1 MGRDD
6 QELNW
11 PRRGCILVCLALL
24 LMLVGLPAGASPL
37 AASAAA
43 QERAVSLARAGE
55 FNEALA
61 ILGELHQ
68 QSPDSQSV
76 TYDYLSVLGWAGR
89 DGEAVALAEGLP
101 LDLAPAYVL
110 EAVGKAQRN
119 TRRFE
124 EATALYARALARFPG
139 HRDFIEGH
147 VYALAEA
154 GDFGAADERIAR
166 LRAQHP
172 RELWPLRLDAYVA
185 TLRGDFLAVLD
196 RNQRILALAPENP
209 AALRGRI
216 LALEALG
223 ATHRAQVYAEQHPHL
238 FSRIELLRLHTGRA
252 AQQVRWGSLEPVS
265 EDLRFTETDRALALI
280 EENLAGLDA
289 KDPVARPF
297 VFQGRFDR
305 LVALRD
311 RVRMA
316 EAAAEYESLSDE
328 GISPPA
334 YALQAAAEAYLHLRK
349 PEVARDLYLRVLAEE
364 PENFEA
370 GLGLFYAYIETEDF
384 LRAYDLVD
392 RMQAKQPVWRQG
404 RGVGANRERLD
415 ADVAAGLARVFAND
429 LTEGQRRFATMHAI
443 APHNPDLVR
452 ELANIYAARGWPRLA
467 QQTYADGL
475 GIALGHPGLQMGHAA
490 TRLDLREYDE
500 AQAEIADLYRR
511 FPENRQVQRLRLLWD
526 THELRELRAE
536 AAYADSSGAEP
547 SSQEL
552 RLGSTLFSSPFL
564 THYRA
569 FISGFW
575 SQADFPEGRG
585 IYQRYGGGL
594 EYLGRDLIASLA
606 ASANHSDGD
615 DLGLAFSGTW
625 YRDDHWSFPFS
636 LEMFSA
642 DTPLRALRNDVDADA
657 ARLGVDYR
665 QSELRSMGLGG
676 QIMDFS
682 DGNQSGRMSA
692 YWRERLVT
700 RSHYKLDGVVDLY
713 ASTQRRDDV
722 PYFSPEQDFSAEL
735 TLDND
740 WLLYRRYSRTFG
752 HRLALSGGGYW
763 QKGFGA
769 NPVAAILYEHN
780 WQADYR
786 FSLSYGAVLSRRV
799 YDGDGE
805 TGVEYYLRLG
815 WRL

>member
-1 MGRDD
+1 M
-6 QELNW
+6 
-11 PRRGCILVCLALL
+11 CLTLL
-24 LMLVGLPAGASPL
+24 LMLVGLPAGASL

-55 FNEALA
+55 FNEALE
-61 ILGELHQ
+61 ILGELHRK
-68 QSPDSQSV
+68 SPDSQAV
-76 TYDYLSVLGWAGR
+76 TYDYLAVLGWAGR
-89 DGEAVALAEGLP
+89 DGEAVALAEGLT

-110 EAVGKAQRN
+110 EAVGKALRN

-124 EATALYARALARFPG
+124 EATTLYDLALARFPA

-154 GDFGAADERIAR
+154 GEFAAADERIAR
-166 LRAQHP
+166 LRAHYP

-196 RNQRILALAPENP
+196 RNQRILTLAPEDS

-216 LALEALG
+216 LSLEALG
-223 ATHRAQVYAEQHPHL
+223 ATHRAQLYAEQHPHL
-238 FSRIELLRLHTGRA
+238 LSREERLRLHTRSA
-252 AQQVRWGSLEPVS
+252 AQQVRWGSLEPES
-265 EDLRFTETDRALALI
+265 EEKRFAETDRALALI
-280 EENLAGLDA
+280 EKNLAELDV

-297 VFQGRFDR
+297 VFQARFDR
-305 LVALRD
+305 VVALRD
-311 RVRMA
+311 RVHMA
-316 EAAAEYESLSDE
+316 EAIAEYESLADE
-328 GISPPA
+328 GITPPA
-334 YALQAAAEAYLHLRK
+334 YALQAAAEAYLYLQK

-364 PENFEA
+364 PQNFEA

-384 LRAYDLVD
+384 PSAYDLID
-392 RMQAKQPVWRQG
+392 RMQAKQPVWRLG

-415 ADVAAGLARVFAND
+415 AEVAAGLARVLADD
-429 LTEGQRRFATMHAI
+429 LTEGQRRFTTMHAT

-452 ELANIYAARGWPRLA
+452 ELANIYGARGWPRLS

-475 GIALGHPGLQMGHAA
+475 DIEPGHPGLQMGHAA

-500 AQAEIADLYRR
+500 AQTEIADLYRR
-511 FPENRQVQRLRLLWD
+511 FPENRQVQRLQLLWD
-526 THELRELRAE
+526 IHELRELRTE

-552 RLGSTLFSSPFL
+552 RLSSTLFSSPFL

-569 FISGFW
+569 FVSGFW
-575 SQADFPEGRG
+575 SRADFPEGRG

-594 EYLGRDLIASLA
+594 EYRGRDLIASLT
-606 ASANHSDGD
+606 ASANHSDGS

-625 YRDDHWSFPFS
+625 YRDDHWSFPFA
-636 LEMFSA
+636 LEIFSA
-642 DTPLRALRNDVDADA
+642 DTPLRALRNGVDADA

-676 QIMDFS
+676 QTMDFS
-682 DGNQSGRMSA
+682 DGNQTGRMSA

-700 RSHYKLDGVVDLY
+700 RPHYKLDGVVDLY
-713 ASTQRRDDV
+713 ASTNRRDDV

-735 TLDND
+735 TFDND

-763 QKGFGA
+763 QKGFGT
-769 NPVAAILYEHN
+769 NPVGAILYEHN

>member
-6 QELNW
+6 VSRNG
-11 PRRGCILVCLALL
+11 PRRGILLVCLALFSAF
-24 LMLVGLPAGASPL
+24 VGPPAF
-37 AASAAA
+37 AASADFAAA

-55 FNEALA
+55 FDAALT
-61 ILGELHQ
+61 ILGELHRKF
-68 QSPDSQSV
+68 PDNQALA
-76 TYDYLSVLGWAGR
+76 YDYLTVLGWAGR
-89 DGEAVALAEGLP
+89 DGEAVALAEGL
-101 LDLAPAYVL
+101 DLNRVPAYVL
-110 EAVGKAQRN
+110 GSIGKALRN
-119 TRRFE
+119 TQRFE
-124 EATALYARALARFPG
+124 EAAVLYARAQGRFPG

-154 GDFGAADERIAR
+154 GHFSAAEERIAR

-172 RELWPLRLDAYVA
+172 GEPWPLRLDAYVA
-185 TLRGDFLAVLD
+185 GLRGDFLAVLD
-196 RNQRILALAPENP
+196 RNQRILALAPEDP
-209 AALRGRI
+209 TALRERI

-223 ATHRAQVYAEQHPHL
+223 ATHRAQRYAEQHPQL
-238 FSRIELLRLHTGRA
+238 LSREEWLRLHTGRA
-252 AQQVRWGSLEPVS
+252 AHHVRWGSLEPPA
-265 EDLRFTETDRALALI
+265 EALRFAETDRALALI
-280 EENLAGLDA
+280 EENLAGLDPQ
-289 KDPVARPF
+289 DPVARPF
-297 VFQGRFDR
+297 VLQGRFDR

-316 EAAAEYESLSDE
+316 EAVAEYESLVEE

-334 YALQAAAEAYLHLRK
+334 YAVQAAADAYLYLRR
-349 PEVARDLYLRVLAEE
+349 PETARDLYQRVLAEE
-364 PENFEA
+364 PRNFEA

-384 LRAYDLVD
+384 PRAYALID
-392 RMQAKQPVWRQG
+392 RLQAEQPVWRQG

-415 ADVAAGLARVFAND
+415 ADVAAGLARVFADD
-429 LTEGQRRFATMHAI
+429 LVEAEQRFTAMHAV
-443 APHNPDLVR
+443 APRNPDLVR
-452 ELANIYAARGWPRLA
+452 ELANVYAARGWPRLA
-467 QQTYADGL
+467 RQTYADGL
-475 GIALGHPGLQMGHAA
+475 GIEPGHLGLQMGHAA

-511 FPENRQVQRLRLLWD
+511 FPENLQVRRLRRLWEI
-526 THELRELRAE
+526 HQMRELRAE

-547 SSQEL
+547 SSREL

-575 SQADFPEGRG
+575 SRADFPEGRG
-585 IYQRYGGGL
+585 IYQRYGGGV
-594 EYLGRDLIASLA
+594 EYGGRDLIASLA
-606 ASANHSDGD
+606 ASANHSDGG
-615 DLGLAFSGTW
+615 DLGLALSGTW
-625 YRDDHWSFPFS
+625 YRDDHWSFPFA

-642 DTPLRALRNDVDADA
+642 DTPLRALRNGVDADA

-665 QSELRSMGLGG
+665 LSELRRLGLGG
-676 QIMDFS
+676 QFMDFS
-682 DGNQSGRMSA
+682 DGNQRHRLSA
-692 YWRERLVT
+692 YWRERLAT
-700 RSHYKLDGVVDLY
+700 RPHYKLDGQLDLY
-713 ASTQRRDDV
+713 ASANRRDDV

-740 WLLYRRYSRTFG
+740 WLLYRRYSRSFG

-769 NPVAAILYEHN
+769 KPVAAILYEHN
-780 WQADYR
+780 WQAAYR
-786 FSLSYGAVLSRRV
+786 FSLTYGVVLSRRV

-805 TGVEYYLRLG
+805 TGTEYYLRLG

>member
-6 QELNW
+6 QGLNR
-11 PRRGCILVCLALL
+11 PKRGCLLVCLALL
-24 LMLVGLPAGASPL
+24 LMLVGLPAGASF

-61 ILGELHQ
+61 ILSELHR
-68 QSPDSQSV
+68 QSPDSQAV

-89 DGEAVALAEGLP
+89 DGEVVALADRLP

-110 EAVGKAQRN
+110 EAVGKSLRN

-124 EATALYARALARFPG
+124 EATALYGRALARFPA

-147 VYALAEA
+147 VYALAET
-154 GDFGAADERIAR
+154 GDFTAADERIAR

-185 TLRGDFLAVLD
+185 ALRGDYLTVLD
-196 RNQRILALAPENP
+196 RNQRILTLAPEDS

-238 FSRIELLRLHTGRA
+238 LSREERLRLQTGSA
-252 AQQVRWGSLEPVS
+252 AQQVRWGSLEPES
-265 EDLRFTETDRALALI
+265 EEMRFAETDRALALI
-280 EENLAGLDA
+280 EKNLAGLDVN
-289 KDPVARPF
+289 DPVARPF
-297 VFQGRFDR
+297 VFQARFDR

-316 EAAAEYESLSDE
+316 EAVAEYESLADE

-334 YALQAAAEAYLHLRK
+334 YALQAAAEAYLYQQK

-364 PENFEA
+364 PQNFEA

-384 LRAYDLVD
+384 PSAYELID
-392 RMQAKQPVWRQG
+392 RMQAKQPVWRHG

-415 ADVAAGLARVFAND
+415 ADVAAGLARVLADD
-429 LTEGQRRFATMHAI
+429 LTEGQRRFTTMHAT

-452 ELANIYAARGWPRLA
+452 ELANIYTARGWPRLA
-467 QQTYADGL
+467 RQTYADGL
-475 GIALGHPGLQMGHAA
+475 GITPGHPALQIGHAA

-500 AQAEIADLYRR
+500 AQTEIADLYRR
-511 FPENRQVQRLRLLWD
+511 FPENRQVQRLQLLWD
-526 THELRELRAE
+526 IHEMRELRAE

-552 RLGSTLFSSPFL
+552 RLSSTLFSSPFL

-569 FISGFW
+569 FVSGFW
-575 SQADFPEGRG
+575 SRADFPEGQG

-594 EYLGRDLIASLA
+594 EYRGRDLIASLA

-615 DLGLAFSGTW
+615 DLGLSFSGTW
-625 YRDDHWSFPFS
+625 YRDDHWSFPFA

-642 DTPLRALRNDVDADA
+642 ETPLRALRNGVDADA

-665 QSELRSMGLGG
+665 QSELRRMGLGG
-676 QIMDFS
+676 EVMDFS
-682 DGNQSGRMSA
+682 DGNQRGRLSG

-700 RSHYKLDGVVDLY
+700 GPHYKLDGVMDLY
-713 ASTQRRDDV
+713 TSTHRRDDV

-735 TLDND
+735 TFDND

-763 QKGFGA
+763 QKGFGG

-805 TGVEYYLRLG
+805 MGVEYYLRLG
-815 WRL
+815 WRF